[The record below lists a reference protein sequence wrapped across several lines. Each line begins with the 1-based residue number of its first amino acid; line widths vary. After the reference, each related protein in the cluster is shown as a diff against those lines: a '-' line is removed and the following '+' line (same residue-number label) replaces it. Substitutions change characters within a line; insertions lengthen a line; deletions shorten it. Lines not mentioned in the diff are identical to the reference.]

1 MIFLLNSMDMKV
13 EHYSFGVIR
22 LDGREF
28 RHDVIVYGD
37 FVKKWW
43 RKEGHRVQ
51 LEDVEDLFELKPDIV
66 VIGTGYYGVVKVDE
80 DVVEKLKERG
90 IEVVC
95 EDSKRAVEI
104 YNKLL
109 KEGKKVALA
118 IHLTC

>member
-1 MIFLLNSMDMKV
+1 MKV
-13 EHYSFGVIR
+13 EHYSFGLIK
-22 LDGREF
+22 LNGQEF

-51 LEDVEDLFELKPDIV
+51 VEDVEDILRLRPEMV
-66 VIGTGYYGVVKVDE
+66 VIGTGYYGVVRVDRE
-80 DVVEKLKERG
+80 VIEKLRDEG
-90 IEVVC
+90 IDVIC
-95 EDSKRAVEI
+95 EESRKAVET

-109 KEGKKVALA
+109 EEGKKVALA